1 MGEAPGFD
9 VKLSR
14 EAASIVRFAGYL
26 LDLEACVLAPSPAR
40 QSHCPAASSLC

>member
-26 LDLEACVLAPSPAR
+26 PDLEACVLASESGEAIVPWFRCA
-40 QSHCPAASSLC
+40 